1 MVVAARVLGDLLDGP
16 GQPTAQERWQT
27 RSPIDQGERERIHL
41 TIERIRSR
49 MTQAMDPLSRRSLTA
64 ADEAA
69 IHRRVVRQALV
80 ELGILSVTWRSITL
94 PLKPKKR
101 A

>member
-69 IHRRVVRQALV
+69 IHRRVCPGQH
-80 ELGILSVTWRSITL
+80 
-94 PLKPKKR
+94 KR
-101 A
+101 GEIHIVVVIAGQTCPGSKTD